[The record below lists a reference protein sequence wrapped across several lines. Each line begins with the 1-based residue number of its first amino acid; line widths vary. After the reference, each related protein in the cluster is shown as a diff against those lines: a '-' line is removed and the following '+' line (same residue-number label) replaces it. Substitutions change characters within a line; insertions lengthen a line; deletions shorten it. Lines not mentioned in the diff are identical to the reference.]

1 MIAYVIVATAEKES
15 NMERKKAFIYTGG
28 TVFDEYV
35 TEKPEKDDLIIAADA
50 GYLTAKRMGIT
61 PNILLGDF
69 DTLGEENIPDGIECL
84 RVPAEKNDTDTQ
96 LAVQTAIE
104 RGAGEIVIVGGMSGR
119 IDHTLSTLA
128 ILEDLWERKE
138 GRIFATLTDGK
149 NRVRFIRNSGAIL
162 PRSQYRYFSLIAADE
177 TVKGIT
183 LEGCKYPLKNG
194 RISHRH
200 QWAVSNEIVG
210 NCALVEIKRG
220 GVWVIESLD

>member
-1 MIAYVIVATAEKES
+1 
-15 NMERKKAFIYTGG
+15 MERKKAFIYTGG

-35 TEKPEKDDLIIAADA
+35 TEKPEAGDLVIAADA

-69 DTLGEENIPDGIECL
+69 DTLGEENIPDGVECL

-96 LAVQTAIE
+96 LAVSVATE
-104 RGAGEIVIVGGMSGR
+104 RGAEEITIVGGLSGR

-138 GRIFATLTDGK
+138 NRIYAILTDGK
-149 NRVRFIRNSGAIL
+149 NRVRFIRNSGTIL

-194 RISHRH
+194 RISRRH
-200 QWAVSNEIVG
+200 QWAVSNEITG
-210 NCALVEIKRG
+210 NCALIEIKRG

>member
-1 MIAYVIVATAEKES
+1 
-15 NMERKKAFIYTGG
+15 MERKKAFIYTGG

-35 TEKPEKDDLIIAADA
+35 TEKPEAGDPVIAADA

-69 DTLGEENIPDGIECL
+69 DTLGEENIPDGVECL

-104 RGAGEIVIVGGMSGR
+104 RGAEEITIIGGLSGR

-138 GRIFATLTDGK
+138 NRIYAILTDGK
-149 NRVRFIRNSGAIL
+149 NRVRFIRNSGTIL

-194 RISHRH
+194 RISRRC
-200 QWAVSNEIVG
+200 QWAVSNEITG
-210 NCALVEIKRG
+210 NCALIEIKRG
-220 GVWVIESLD
+220 GAWIIESMD